1 MINRTKSVDGGH
13 LSKGA
18 RPKFA
23 ESTVNNLVP
32 VVEKCDIASFQ
43 RTGSLNQ
50 DGTST
55 PNGQSLSSDRDKRTD
70 LLTNPSASDKRRLF
84 RHEGVRSKSLF
95 DMEGSIDFCEN
106 GDIDLK

>member
-1 MINRTKSVDGGH
+1 MFWELYTAQFMH
-13 LSKGA
+13 Y
-18 RPKFA
+18 F
-23 ESTVNNLVP
+23 
-32 VVEKCDIASFQ
+32 
-43 RTGSLNQ
+43 SLIS

-55 PNGQSLSSDRDKRTD
+55 PNGKSLSSDRDKRTD